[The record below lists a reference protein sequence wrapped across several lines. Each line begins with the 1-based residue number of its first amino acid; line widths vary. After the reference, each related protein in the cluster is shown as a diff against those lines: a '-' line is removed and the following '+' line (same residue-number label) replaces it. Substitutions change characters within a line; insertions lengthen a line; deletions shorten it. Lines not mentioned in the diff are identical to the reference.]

1 MGMAKSQAAFVAA
14 LLLAVVIAGGKPAPI
29 GIHADCLDDVDND
42 LDLDLNG
49 DGFLDL
55 GELSGDPR
63 AGIDINGAFQMP
75 PGYDTDRVD
84 MDCVEYPWA
93 DGNGESFTPPE
104 LRFTNERGYESS
116 TFDAFMSGYDPLGID
131 GDTNQDPCDP
141 LIQWPAE
148 DGSADQA
155 SSYCAPP

>member
-1 MGMAKSQAAFVAA
+1 MGMPQGQAAFVAA
-14 LLLAVVIAGGKPAPI
+14 LLLAVIIAGAPQPPI

-55 GELSGDPR
+55 GELTGDPR
-63 AGIDINGAFQMP
+63 AGIDLNGAFQAP

-104 LRFTNERGYESS
+104 LRFTSERGYASS
-116 TFDAFMSGYDPLGID
+116 TFDAFMSGYDVAGFE
-131 GDTNQDPCDP
+131 GDTSQDPCDP

-148 DGSADQA
+148 DGSQDQA